1 VGKRKQQGGT
11 AESQSGRVRSLTR
24 ARRVCSIAAPLL
36 IVTRSLDD
44 APVVERLFGPESDAT
59 LVGVFARSESTAEPV
74 VDLREGPAGRTPGV
88 SLDRAVG
95 DRQHTNDIGALIAD
109 AINSVE
115 ASTVAISLGVLDGDD
130 VEASDA
136 ALLARRLARPRIR
149 WICYS
154 VGDADLDSGRIARR
168 RMSLFVRGVRLEP
181 VVLAE
186 VPLGSSA
193 RFWEIRA
200 PHRY

>member
-1 VGKRKQQGGT
+1 MRTFTK
-11 AESQSGRVRSLTR
+11 SW
-24 ARRVCSIAAPLL
+24 RVCTIAAPLL

-44 APVVERLFGPESDAT
+44 APAIERLFGPESEAT
-59 LVGVFARSESTAEPV
+59 LVGVFARSNPQPDPV
-74 VDLREGPAGRTPGV
+74 VDLRDSPTSPAPAV
-88 SLDRAVG
+88 SLDRVAG
-95 DRQHTNDIGALIAD
+95 DRQHTKDIGALIAN
-109 AINSVE
+109 AVESIE
-115 ASTVAISLGVLDGDD
+115 ASTVGISLGLVDGDD

-149 WICYS
+149 WVCYF
-154 VGDADLDSGRIARR
+154 VGDPEVDAGRIARR

-181 VVLAE
+181 VAIAE
-186 VPLGSSA
+186 VPMGSSA